1 MYVTVFSPP
10 VKAQQLTDREAA
22 RRPQH
27 QDVVILTHQAGSE
40 LWSELMYY
48 LLPYISYHMLA
59 VPITCNLS
67 IEALAHLTR

>member
-10 VKAQQLTDREAA
+10 VKAQQLSDREAA

-40 LWSELMYY
+40 LD
-48 LLPYISYHMLA
+48 
-59 VPITCNLS
+59 
-67 IEALAHLTR
+67 LTSVAEIAARR